1 MTLKYNNLKLIPGD
15 ASFRIFFRKFNK
27 IKKKSSIIILSK
39 KEKRKNL
46 LIYSAINHLINK
58 NNILAPKLISQ
69 NYKNNFIEV
78 SDLGDLTFH
87 KILNMRKNK
96 FNEYKRIVDLL
107 IKLQKI
113 KDPKSSWGL

>member
-15 ASFRIFFRKFNK
+15 ASFRIFFRKFDE

-58 NNILAPKLISQ
+58 NTQICISLVIMNGIL
-69 NYKNNFIEV
+69 
-78 SDLGDLTFH
+78 
-87 KILNMRKNK
+87 
-96 FNEYKRIVDLL
+96 
-107 IKLQKI
+107 
-113 KDPKSSWGL
+113 